1 MSKELE
7 EKKSNGI
14 TTFDAS
20 ILIDD
25 AGVGQETM
33 SRDDYMIPRLQ
44 VLQSLSPQVNKRDG
58 SYVEGA
64 EAGFIY
70 NTVTQEA
77 YDGEKGIVVVP
88 VSYRRAYIEWKPRGS
103 GGGLVNDHGS
113 DSSILKNC
121 TQDSESY
128 RDVTAEGNEIVTTAE
143 YYVYIV
149 DVETGVYNQ
158 ALLSMSSSQLKK
170 SKRWNSMIAQLQVPN
185 PKGGTFNPACFYNA
199 YTLTTVPE
207 ENDKGSWFGWQVDQ
221 KYDAQSGGII
231 KNIPQGDQIYLA
243 ARTFREQI
251 QSGNVKVSPDS
262 VNETEENF

>member
-88 VSYRRAYIEWKPRGS
+88 VTHRS
-103 GGGLVNDHGS
+103 
-113 DSSILKNC
+113 
-121 TQDSESY
+121 
-128 RDVTAEGNEIVTTAE
+128 
-143 YYVYIV
+143 
-149 DVETGVYNQ
+149 
-158 ALLSMSSSQLKK
+158 
-170 SKRWNSMIAQLQVPN
+170 
-185 PKGGTFNPACFYNA
+185 
-199 YTLTTVPE
+199 
-207 ENDKGSWFGWQVDQ
+207 
-221 KYDAQSGGII
+221 
-231 KNIPQGDQIYLA
+231 
-243 ARTFREQI
+243 
-251 QSGNVKVSPDS
+251 
-262 VNETEENF
+262 